1 MNQFGGDWQV
11 MMTEGGEK
19 SHENVV
25 DEDLV
30 VKRNSTSAIWTY
42 FGFWDLHE
50 QLKR

>member
-30 VKRNSTSAIWTY
+30 VKRNSPSAIWTY
-42 FGFWDLHE
+42 FGF
-50 QLKR
+50 